1 MKYKKQIKEQNR
13 QRQMASFGIEEEY
26 DNSGRRIHEPPQKKR
41 AVRNLRKAWEEHVED
56 WDEVDEFFGK

>member
-13 QRQMASFGIEEEY
+13 QRQLANTGFIEEY
-26 DNSGRRIHEPPQKKR
+26 DNSGHRIHEPPQKKR
-41 AVRNLRKAWEEHVED
+41 GISNLRKAWEDHEDD